1 MMEKKTELSAVNGTI
16 LKRKPRAPA
25 ARRGRAAGAALWH
38 AAAETLAAG
47 GAAFLLAA
55 LPLLGG
61 PLPAAACLILCVGL
75 LRRETAALLGACAGY
90 ILLWGWEAAMEPL
103 ALALSCFAGALLFRR
118 TPVSRSFLAAVLTL
132 AVGGLFLLD
141 AGFSLTALARL
152 AAGTGLAVLLPR
164 LRDRA
169 AAGEYPARL
178 GAATLLLLGLAATAP
193 PLGPA
198 AALCGA
204 LLLPFLDRLPIRAQT
219 GAEPI
224 RTQKTLPPQKGVE
237 KALRT
242 MHGVLARE
250 DPILRP
256 LQLAE
261 VYDYAAEQVCR
272 CCVRHA
278 LCWEQQAEDT
288 YRDLCAAGEAI
299 VRRGSAERE
308 DLPARFTERCCHTAG
323 FLTAVN
329 QALDEQL
336 ARRREAF
343 RRVESRR
350 VAAGQYL
357 ALERLLAAMSRTP
370 RPEPLRYAPEL
381 AVGSACRAG
390 GTVSGD
396 RGAACR
402 DRFGCYYVLLCDGM
416 GSGPDASGESGRAA
430 RLLTAFLEAGLEAD
444 TALELINGFF
454 VLRSSAAF
462 ATLDLLKL
470 DLRSGDGTLYKW
482 GAAPSYLR
490 RGDKVEKIGTA
501 TPPPGLDA
509 AEGRVPGQYA
519 LSLGAGE
526 TLVMVSDGAYGEE
539 TARRL
544 ASFAQGSVRDLA
556 SCLITLG
563 ETDADDDRT
572 AVVLRLRRL
581 EKAESR
587 LRNAG

>member
-16 LKRKPRAPA
+16 LKGKPRKLA
-25 ARRGRAAGAALWH
+25 AR
-38 AAAETLAAG
+38 AAETAFGQSALGALAAG

-75 LRRETAALLGACAGY
+75 LPREAAALLGACGGY
-90 ILLWGWEAAMEPL
+90 VLLWGWEAAMEPL

-118 TPVSRSFLAAVLTL
+118 TPVSRSMLASVLTL
-132 AVGGLFLLD
+132 AVGGLFLID
-141 AGFSLTALARL
+141 AGFSLPALVRL
-152 AAGTGLAVLLPR
+152 AAGTALALLLPR
-164 LRDRA
+164 LWDRA
-169 AAGEYPARL
+169 AEGAYAARL

-204 LLLPFLDRLPIRAQT
+204 LLLPFLDRLPIRSDRKGEWPLTQ
-219 GAEPI
+219 AE
-224 RTQKTLPPQKGVE
+224 LSPQKGVE
-237 KALRT
+237 RALRT

-250 DPILRP
+250 DPIVRP

-272 CCVRHA
+272 CCVHHA
-278 LCWEQQAEDT
+278 RCWEQQAEDT

-299 VRRGSAERE
+299 VRRGAAERE
-308 DLPARFTERCCHTAG
+308 DLPPRFAERCCHTAG

-336 ARRREAF
+336 ARRREDF
-343 RRVESRR
+343 RRVEGRR

-357 ALERLLAAMSRTP
+357 ALERLLEAMRRTP
-370 RPEPLRYAPEL
+370 RPGPLSYAPEL

-390 GTVSGD
+390 NSVSGD

-416 GSGPDASGESGRAA
+416 GTGPAASGESDRAA
-430 RLLTAFLEAGLEAD
+430 HLLTAFLEAGLEAD
-444 TALELINGFF
+444 TANGFF

-470 DLRSGDGTLYKW
+470 DLRSGAGTLYKW

-490 RGDKVEKIGTA
+490 RGDVVEKIGTA
-501 TPPPGLDA
+501 TPPPGLEA
-509 AEGRVPGQYA
+509 AQGRVPGQYA
-519 LSLGAGE
+519 LSLGEGE

-544 ASFAQGSVRDLA
+544 SSFTQGSVRDLA

-563 ETDADDDRT
+563 EADADDDRT
-572 AVVLRLRRL
+572 AVVVRLRAL
-581 EKAESR
+581 AS
-587 LRNAG
+587 

>member
-1 MMEKKTELSAVNGTI
+1 MNGTI
-16 LKRKPRAPA
+16 WKARPLKLA
-25 ARRGRAAGAALWH
+25 ARAGQRAAGSTLGQAALDALGF
-38 AAAETLAAG
+38 AA
-47 GAAFLLAA
+47 AAFLLAA

-61 PLPAAACLILCVGL
+61 PLPVAACLILCLDRLSRAG
-75 LRRETAALLGACAGY
+75 AALLGACGAY
-90 ILLWGWEAAMEPL
+90 VLLWGWEAAMEPL
-103 ALALSCFAGALLFRR
+103 ALALSCFAAFLLFRR
-118 TPVSRSFLAAVLTL
+118 TPVSKALMSGVLTL

-141 AGFSLTALARL
+141 SGLTLTALLRL
-152 AAGTGLAVLLPR
+152 GAGVGLAVLLPG
-164 LRDRA
+164 LWARA
-169 AAGEYPARL
+169 EAGEYPARL

-204 LLLPFLDRLPIRAQT
+204 LLLPALQRLPLP
-219 GAEPI
+219 AEAAERLPAA
-224 RTQKTLPPQKGVE
+224 RPALPPQKGVE

-250 DPILRP
+250 DPIVSP
-256 LQLAE
+256 PQLAE

-272 CCVRHA
+272 CCVNHTR
-278 LCWEQQAEDT
+278 CWEQQAEDT

-299 VRRGSAERE
+299 VRRGAAERE
-308 DLPARFTERCCHTAG
+308 DLPPRFAERCCHTAG

-329 QALDEQL
+329 QALDAQL
-336 ARRREAF
+336 ARRREEF
-343 RRVESRR
+343 RRLESRR

-370 RPEPLRYAPEL
+370 RTEPLRFAPEL
-381 AVGSACRAG
+381 AVGSACREG
-390 GTVSGD
+390 NSVSGD

-416 GSGPDASGESGRAA
+416 GTGPAAGSESDRAA
-430 RLLTAFLEAGLEAD
+430 HLLTAFLEAGLEAD
-444 TALELINGFF
+444 TALELVNGFF
-454 VLRSSAAF
+454 VLRRSAAF

-470 DLRSGDGTLYKW
+470 DLRSGAGTLYKW

-490 RGDKVEKIGTA
+490 RGAAVEKIGTA
-501 TPPPGLDA
+501 TPPPGLEA
-509 AEGRVPGQYA
+509 AQSRVPGQYA
-519 LSLGAGE
+519 LSLREGE

-544 ASFAQGSVRDLA
+544 SDFAQGSVRDLA

-563 ETDADDDRT
+563 EADAEDDRT
-572 AVVLRLRRL
+572 AVVVRLRAL
-581 EKAESR
+581 
-587 LRNAG
+587 AG